1 MDIRITNFTEV
12 SVGKKKIIVYRIDIS
27 FKEWRNIVE
36 KRFSEFHELHD
47 VMKLIRKIIKKP
59 ISEIPS
65 KMAFKYIF
73 NNITQKDLEKRRN
86 DLENYLK
93 NLEISP
99 CARNS
104 KFFPDFVGLPL
115 RYRDEWAINNI

>member
-1 MDIRITNFTEV
+1 
-12 SVGKKKIIVYRIDIS
+12 
-27 FKEWRNIVE
+27 
-36 KRFSEFHELHD
+36 
-47 VMKLIRKIIKKP
+47 MKLIRKIIKKP